1 MDLEQEVEF
10 LFGGLRA
17 RTLLRCKADAND
29 LRLAWVAAGRV
40 RAQHRHLLG
49 TRVWKSVLGST
60 TFAEADL
67 DDAAVREIAAVTGM
81 SLHQAVSWLAVAD
94 RLCGSMKG
102 VVAALDAGRIDLA
115 RSRTV
120 ADATDALTAAQLAQV
135 EAAVLAELPPVPLD
149 GVVPVGPWDA
159 PAPKA
164 FTTMVRRIVAKV
176 RTDDAEQV
184 RAELRERTGTW
195 LQIDPLNPAIAVWT
209 ITGPTDQ
216 LVQLEEAVAAR
227 VRAMTADELAG
238 RTHGMAKVDLLDD
251 ALCGGLQAAGG
262 QVRRELGVV
271 LHSDTLF
278 DDGPAADDPGE
289 VRGTGH
295 PVPVTATA
303 ARVMAGEAQTR
314 GASTCVLLAGPHGHL
329 QRLLRVGP
337 APEGGWTRTTLV
349 AATRRA
355 LDRQP
360 ERKHETGSYEPTV
373 EIADTVRARDPVCT
387 FPGCGVPAS
396 RCDLDHV
403 VPHPCGPTAVHN
415 LSPRSRRCHRLKT
428 AALWRCR
435 TRRTRSGQVVAHE
448 WTSPLGTVQVT
459 GVAVLPGYARG
470 EGHAAV

>member
-1 MDLEQEVEF
+1 MDPEQEVQF

-40 RAQHRHLLG
+40 RAQHRYLLG

-60 TFAEADL
+60 TFTEADL

-81 SLHQAVSWLAVAD
+81 SLHQAGSWLAVAD

-102 VVAALDAGRIDLA
+102 IVAALDAGRIDLA
-115 RSRTV
+115 RARTI
-120 ADATDALTAAQLAQV
+120 ADATDGLSDVQLAQV
-135 EAAVLAELPPVPLD
+135 DAAVLAELPPVPLD

-176 RTDDAEQV
+176 RTDEAEQV

-216 LVQLEEAVAAR
+216 LVQLEETVAAR

-238 RTHGMAKVDLLDD
+238 RTHGMAKVDLVDD
-251 ALCGGLQAAGG
+251 ALLGGLHGGTGTGGGG
-262 QVRRELGVV
+262 QVRRELGIV

-295 PVPVTATA
+295 PVPVTATT
-303 ARVMAGEAQTR
+303 ARVMAGDAQAR
-314 GASTCVLLAGPHGHL
+314 GATTCVMLADPDGHL
-329 QRLLRVGP
+329 QRLLRVGA
-337 APEGGWTRTTLV
+337 APQGGWTRTTLV

-355 LDRQP
+355 LEKQP
-360 ERKHETGSYEPTV
+360 DPKHETDSYEPTV

-403 VPHPCGPTAVHN
+403 VPHPRGPTAVRN
-415 LSPRSRRCHRLKT
+415 LSPRSRRCHRFKT

-435 TRRTRSGQVVAHE
+435 ARRTATGQVVAHE
-448 WTSPLGTVQVT
+448 WTSPLGTT
-459 GVAVLPGYARG
+459 
-470 EGHAAV
+470 